1 MRWLPFIIPATLL
14 IFAILTG
21 SPGGFFYATAASVLT
36 FPLLWARL
44 KLEGRETYAKTR
56 GTVAF
61 FAAILAP
68 TMIMKTLGDDLAQTM
83 LEMNTPI
90 AVSANATPEFIPE
103 ASKID
108 PVETSKSDKSISI
121 PEPNRIGS
129 SVYEQA
135 IFDAFPSSQPTS
147 KKMKQKAS
155 QASDFIGATINTQ
168 GHLCARP
175 VGAQKASDGLY
186 GIGCVTNRS
195 GHGQSFYLLNTRSG
209 EVTAI

>member
-1 MRWLPFIIPATLL
+1 MRWLLFIIPATLL

-21 SPGGFFYATAASVLT
+21 SSGGIFYATAASVLT
-36 FPLLWARL
+36 FPPLWARL

-68 TMIMKTLGDDLAQTM
+68 TMSMKTLEADLVQAM
-83 LEMNTPI
+83 LEMNAQT
-90 AVSANATPEFIPE
+90 AVSSDVTPEFIPE

-108 PVETSKSDKSISI
+108 PVETKQSDKGLST

-129 SVYEQA
+129 SIYEQA
-135 IFDAFPSSQPTS
+135 IFDAFPSSRPTS
-147 KKMKQKAS
+147 KKLKLKAS
-155 QASDFIGATINTQ
+155 QASDFIGATINSQ

-186 GIGCVTNRS
+186 GIGCVTSRS
-195 GHGQSFYLLNTRSG
+195 GTGQSFYLLNTRSG